1 MAETTRQTAIFGIE
15 DWKQIYQTYREADF
29 QSYDFETLRKSFIDY
44 LRLYYPET
52 FNDYIESSEFIALL
66 DVMAF
71 MGQALAFRTDLNTR
85 ENYID
90 TAERRDSVTRL
101 ANLVSYTAKRNTAAS
116 GYLKVFNVSTT
127 ENVVDYNGVN
137 LSNVTVDWTDPTNP
151 DWQEQFTAIIN
162 AALVDSQRIG
172 RPGNSQTLLGI
183 RTDEYAINLVQG
195 FWPVIPYQAS
205 VDGITMPFEAVTSTS
220 QGENFVYEPA
230 PASNTTF
237 NVLFRN
243 DQQGF
248 ASADTGYFFLFKQGS
263 LQNQDF
269 NLAERIS
276 NRTVNIN
283 IEGINNTDRWLF
295 QLDDVGAVNREWQYT
310 ENIYAT
316 ATEQTDTLR
325 PIYSVTS
332 RANDQITLVFG
343 DGVFSEIPVGT
354 FRAYVRASNG
364 LQYIINPE
372 EMQNVVLPISYIS
385 RTGNLETITFTCGIT
400 RPVANA
406 QSRESI
412 DAIKQRAP
420 GRFYTQNRM
429 VNGEDYNI
437 FPFTA
442 YNSIIKSK
450 AVNRA
455 SLGTSRYLD
464 LVDQT
469 GKFSSINLF
478 GTDGGLWRTA
488 TSSTILFSYT
498 NRNEI
503 ADVIT
508 NQVEPLLAAADTQ
521 QFYYERFPRQL
532 VNTLVATAA
541 TTTATGNLITVAS
554 QDLAQFQRLV
564 ITGQI
569 ALGQIVTFSGTVIGG
584 VTADLPYY
592 VRSLPLGTGSFSIST
607 QPNGTP
613 VSLIQAT
620 GAMTTTFQLS
630 TYQSTWSQ
638 STTSA
643 NETTGFFRSA
653 ALAPVSVGTDST
665 TVFRYVTVR
674 SLIKFVAPAGS
685 YFDANNRLRT
695 GTPSL
700 PNERLVIW
708 AAPTAITGD
717 GSNGGVG
724 NLRSGV
730 GPVVLNDFVPTG
742 AIVDSIIPIYSTD
755 LPLAIE
761 QEMQQQII
769 LFRDFGLAYDNDG
782 RVTGTAGSWYI
793 ITSTN
798 LDATGVWSQ
807 VNAGSTVGAN
817 LDSSWLV
824 KFIVSNQNYTITFRG
839 ISYSFG
845 SVLQNR
851 FYFDG
856 TDQVYDSRTGT
867 TIRDFITV
875 LGTNSQ
881 PDSTQPLGADVA
893 MRIIGQPQAAD
904 GYVNDYEVLVSFR
917 DRDNDGVPD
926 DPDFFD
932 SIVDPDQDPDSK
944 LIFLQQTTDFDD
956 LERLLLTEP
965 GTVNTDYATLDQL
978 ELVKTEWPAGQVFY
992 TADEQQFWVL
1002 QATAAGVLTLVS
1014 TNQYQAYVGR
1024 QALSYQYRH
1033 NASLNNRIDP
1043 GVTNIIDIYV
1053 VTQSYYTAYQNWLR
1067 DTTGTVLEPMRPSI
1081 NELDTAYQGL
1091 NDFKMI
1097 SDNIVLNS
1105 VRFKPLFGAKA
1116 ATNLRGLIKVVKATN
1131 TVISDSEVKSSVLA
1145 AMNQYFSI
1153 DIWNFG
1159 DTFYFSELS
1168 AYLHRE
1174 LGSIIS
1180 SVVLVPLD
1188 PGKTFGDLYEI
1199 RCQPDEIFANAAT
1212 INDIQ
1217 VIVALTSN
1225 NLRSQTSVSG
1235 LDSSVNQRIIGS
1247 GGGNG
1252 TITPSPSPSPIPG
1265 PYSNGFSGGGFSGN
1279 GSSGGGY

>member
-66 DVMAF
+66 DIIAF

-137 LSNVTVDWTDPTNP
+137 LSNVTVDWADPTNP

-172 RPGNSQTLLGI
+172 RPGNSQNLLGI

-195 FWPVIPYQAS
+195 FLPVIPYQSS

-220 QGENFVYEPA
+220 QGENFIYEPA
-230 PASNTTF
+230 PRPNSTF

-248 ASADTGYFFLFKQGS
+248 ASPDTGYFFLFKQGS

-269 NLAERIS
+269 NLAERIA

-283 IEGINNTDRWLF
+283 IEGINNNDRWLF
-295 QLDDVGAVNREWQYT
+295 QLDDVGTISREWAYT
-310 ENIYAT
+310 DNIYAT
-316 ATEQTDTLR
+316 ATEQIDTLR

-406 QSRESI
+406 QARESI

-488 TSSTILFSYT
+488 TSPTILFSYT

-503 ADVIT
+503 ADVIA
-508 NQVEPLLAAADTQ
+508 NQIEPQLASADLQ
-521 QFYYERFPRQL
+521 QFYYENFPRES
-532 VNTLVATAA
+532 VNTFA
-541 TTTATGNLITVAS
+541 TTCVTTNPTGNLITVAAAAGS
-554 QDLAQFQRLV
+554 SFQRLV
-564 ITGQI
+564 ETGQI
-569 ALGQIVTFSGTVIGG
+569 AVNQVVTFSGTVFGG
-584 VTADLPYY
+584 ITADLPYY
-592 VRSLPLGTGSFSIST
+592 VRSLPTGTSSFSVST
-607 QPNGTP
+607 APGGTP
-613 VSLIQAT
+613 VSLLDQT
-620 GAMTTTFQLS
+620 GAMTATFQLA
-630 TYQSTWSQ
+630 TVASTWSQ

-643 NETTGFFRSA
+643 NETSGFFRNA
-653 ALAPVSVGTDST
+653 ALTPVSVGQDST
-665 TVFRYVTVR
+665 SVFRYITTGSLVR
-674 SLIKFVAPAGS
+674 FVAPAGS
-685 YFDANNRLRT
+685 YFDANNRLQT
-695 GTPSL
+695 GSPTL
-700 PNERLVIW
+700 PNEKTVIW
-708 AAPTAITGD
+708 AAPVAITGD
-717 GSNGGVG
+717 GSNGGLG
-724 NLRSGV
+724 NLATGV
-730 GPVVLNDFVPTG
+730 GPVVLNNFVPTG
-742 AIVDSIIPIYSTD
+742 AIVDSIIPIFERD
-755 LPLAIE
+755 LPLSIE
-761 QEMQQQII
+761 QAMQEQII
-769 LFRDFGLAYDNDG
+769 LFRNFGLGYDNDG
-782 RVTGTAGSWYI
+782 RVTGTAGTWYL

-798 LDATGVWSQ
+798 LDATGAWSQ
-807 VNAGSTVGAN
+807 ANAGSTTGTN

-824 KFIVSNQNYTITFRG
+824 KFIVANQSYTITFRG

-867 TIRDFITV
+867 TIRDFVTV
-875 LGTNSQ
+875 LGINSQ
-881 PDSTQPLGADVA
+881 PDSSSALGSDIS

-932 SIVDPDQDPDSK
+932 TIVDPNVSPNSK
-944 LIFLQQTTDFDD
+944 LIFLQQTLDFDN

-965 GTVNTDYATLDQL
+965 GTVNTDYATLDEL
-978 ELVKTEWPAGQVFY
+978 ELIKSEWPAGQVFY
-992 TADEQQFWVL
+992 ATNEATFYVL
-1002 QATAAGVLTLVS
+1002 TATAAGVLTLTES
-1014 TNQYQAYVGR
+1014 SEYRAYTGR
-1024 QALSYQYRH
+1024 QGLSYQYRH
-1033 NASLNNRIDP
+1033 NSSLNNRIDP
-1043 GVTNIIDIYV
+1043 GTTNIIDIYV

-1067 DTTGTVLEPMRPSI
+1067 DTTGTVTEPVRPTIS
-1081 NELDTAYQGL
+1081 ELDTAYQ
-1091 NDFKMI
+1091 
-1097 SDNIVLNS
+1097 
-1105 VRFKPLFGAKA
+1105 
-1116 ATNLRGLIKVVKATN
+1116 
-1131 TVISDSEVKSSVLA
+1131 
-1145 AMNQYFSI
+1145 
-1153 DIWNFG
+1153 
-1159 DTFYFSELS
+1159 
-1168 AYLHRE
+1168 
-1174 LGSIIS
+1174 
-1180 SVVLVPLD
+1180 
-1188 PGKTFGDLYEI
+1188 
-1199 RCQPDEIFANAAT
+1199 
-1212 INDIQ
+1212 
-1217 VIVALTSN
+1217 
-1225 NLRSQTSVSG
+1225 
-1235 LDSSVNQRIIGS
+1235 
-1247 GGGNG
+1247 
-1252 TITPSPSPSPIPG
+1252 
-1265 PYSNGFSGGGFSGN
+1265 
-1279 GSSGGGY
+1279 